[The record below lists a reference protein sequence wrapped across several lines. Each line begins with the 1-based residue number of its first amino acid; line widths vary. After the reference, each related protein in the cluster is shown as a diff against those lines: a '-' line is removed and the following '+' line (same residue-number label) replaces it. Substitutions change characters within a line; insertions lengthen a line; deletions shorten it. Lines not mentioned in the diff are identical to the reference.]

1 MLTPGARALAA
12 ATLAATLLISAAP
25 PTAAA
30 TTLSEASQVIRIAK
44 AQLGDRWKFG
54 ANGPSS
60 FDCSGLV
67 IYAYR
72 NAGDLALIGNG
83 RYRSAAEIYR
93 YFRVRGK
100 TSRTRATPGDLVI
113 WGNGRHI
120 GIYIGGGMAVS
131 ALNSGVRIH
140 PVNALTIPF
149 TAFLRTG
156 IYQLHA
162 PAPAPVPTPS
172 PSPTP
177 NPTAAPTPT
186 PSPTLAPTPAP
197 TESPSPTPTPDTT
210 LVADTTA
217 APDLSPDPTPEVTP
231 DPTPSQDPDPI
242 ATSSPDA
249 SPVPIGS

>member
-1 MLTPGARALAA
+1 MLTPGARALAS

-25 PTAAA
+25 PTPAAA
-30 TTLSEASQVIRIAK
+30 TTVSEASQVIRIAK

-54 ANGPSS
+54 ATGPTT

-67 IYAYR
+67 IYSYR

-83 RYRSAAEIYR
+83 RYRSAAELYR
-93 YFRVRGK
+93 YFRARGK

-131 ALNSGVRIH
+131 ALNSGVRVH

-156 IYQLHA
+156 IYQLH
-162 PAPAPVPTPS
+162 TP
-172 PSPTP
+172 
-177 NPTAAPTPT
+177 APTPT
-186 PSPTLAPTPAP
+186 PTPTPMPSPTLAPTPAP
-197 TESPSPTPTPDTT
+197 TEPPSPTPTPDATQF
-210 LVADTTA
+210 ADTTP
-217 APDLSPDPTPEVTP
+217 APELTPE
-231 DPTPSQDPDPI
+231 PTPSQDPEPI
-242 ATSSPDA
+242 PTSSPDP
-249 SPVPIGS
+249 SPVPLGS

>member
-1 MLTPGARALAA
+1 LRLLTPGARALAS

-25 PTAAA
+25 PAPAAA
-30 TTLSEASQVIRIAK
+30 TTVSEASQVIRIAK

-54 ANGPSS
+54 ATGPTT

-67 IYAYR
+67 IYSYR

-83 RYRSAAEIYR
+83 RYRSAAELYR
-93 YFRVRGK
+93 YFRARGK

-131 ALNSGVRIH
+131 ALNSGVRVH
-140 PVNALTIPF
+140 PVNGLTIPF

-156 IYQLHA
+156 IYQLHTPTPT
-162 PAPAPVPTPS
+162 PAPSPTPS

-177 NPTAAPTPT
+177 TPT
-186 PSPTLAPTPAP
+186 PSPSPTVLSTLPTDP
-197 TESPSPTPTPDTT
+197 TSSPDPTPTPDPTQSAVT
-210 LVADTTA
+210 
-217 APDLSPDPTPEVTP
+217 APDSTPTPEGTPSQEPDPIPTMGPDPTPA
-231 DPTPSQDPDPI
+231 PI
-242 ATSSPDA
+242 ET
-249 SPVPIGS
+249 